1 VCYSSILVDHLPEDL
16 PMPRSSL
23 PTSSPITPRARRR
36 RAKHGIVAAYIHE
49 ISPRHRA
56 EVSVPST
63 PITAATPVTAAPVRE
78 PQRA

>member
-1 VCYSSILVDHLPEDL
+1 
-16 PMPRSSL
+16 MPHSSL
-23 PTSSPITPRARRR
+23 PTTSITPRARRR

-63 PITAATPVTAAPVRE
+63 PITAAAPVTTVALEPALE
-78 PQRA
+78 PQRV

>member
-1 VCYSSILVDHLPEDL
+1 
-16 PMPRSSL
+16 MPHSSL
-23 PTSSPITPRARRR
+23 PTTSITPRARRR

-63 PITAATPVTAAPVRE
+63 PITAATPVVVPAPEAALE
-78 PQRA
+78 HQRV